1 MSGNRDEKTII
12 ENYNWDQLSLERLKQ
27 IQSEISK
34 AIYRKG
40 YELELAQS
48 TTNGIQVYEY
58 KASLANVFPHNL
70 RSSLSDYQHCVFA
83 ISLGSNNSV
92 YNERIEA
99 CIKWISEHFKTC
111 VVLVGD
117 SVYRLTIG
125 IRNRELNDHEARLE
139 AFDVGQEFI
148 NQNYLLFEQYSQS
161 CCFEFRLASQIEKQS
176 DFEAYYQ
183 EFQSL
188 YREDEPFQRMVESFA
203 HTYLNRVKQVEEA
216 QVEELFQ
223 KKQHQAITYLLEE
236 SALFTCLAKEK
247 WGVFVYPGSIKSF
260 EEIASGLHPQVPLP
274 MKQLIWVSLRLTRKS
289 NDGNQEVSNK

>member
-1 MSGNRDEKTII
+1 MSSNRDEKTII

-40 YELELAQS
+40 YDLELTQS
-48 TTNGIQVYEY
+48 TTNGIPIYQY
-58 KASLANVFPHNL
+58 KVSLANVFPHNL
-70 RSSLSDYQHCVFA
+70 LSSLFEYQHCVFA

-92 YNERIEA
+92 YSERIEA

-111 VVLVGD
+111 MVLVGD
-117 SVYRLTIG
+117 SIYRLTIG

-139 AFDVGQEFI
+139 ALDTGQEFI

-188 YREDEPFQRMVESFA
+188 YRHNESFQRMVNSFA
-203 HTYLNRVKQVEEA
+203 HTYLNRVKQAQEA
-216 QVEELFQ
+216 QLEELFQ
-223 KKQHQAITYLLEE
+223 KKKHQAITYLLEE
-236 SALFTCLAKEK
+236 SALFTCLAKER
-247 WGVFVYPGSIKSF
+247 WQVFVYPGSIKSF

-274 MKQLIWVSLRLTRKS
+274 LKQMIWVSLRLRKKS
-289 NDGNQEVSNK
+289 NFGEKKASS